1 MASSLDKAS
10 ESMDYKNE
18 CYKAIYSV
26 SEYNQSF
33 LNPKGKACAV
43 NTRETQ
49 FLVTSRD
56 AVAQSPDADS
66 KEIIVDRFCSKY
78 PDHTKDHR
86 YQVLNIQEKGDLT
99 IIKVEEELKPS
110 LSVLVGEHDQNVT
123 QNFRVFTFSGKEC
136 FAVEFIYDSREKMH
150 QMEKKYPIKG
160 DPKETDLIGSPIIV
174 EREGKCRV
182 VGVLG
187 RRNGKLAPI
196 FITGAL
202 FGEYHV
208 QC

>member
-1 MASSLDKAS
+1 MASSLSKAS
-10 ESMDYKNE
+10 ESMNYKNE

-26 SEYNQSF
+26 SEYNQSC

-56 AVAQSPDADS
+56 AVAQSPDDS
-66 KEIIVDRFCSKY
+66 KEIVVDRFCSKY
-78 PDHTKDHR
+78 SNHIKKHR
-86 YQVLNIQEKGDLT
+86 YQVLNIQERGDLT
-99 IIKVEEELKPS
+99 IIEVKEELKPS
-110 LSVLVGEHDQNVT
+110 LSVLVDEHDKNVA
-123 QNFRVFTFSGKEC
+123 QDFRVFTFSGKHY
-136 FAVEFIYDSREKMH
+136 FAVDFIYDSKKKTH
-150 QMEKKYPIKG
+150 QMKSYPGVPI
-160 DPKETDLIGSPIIV
+160 ETDLIGSPIIV